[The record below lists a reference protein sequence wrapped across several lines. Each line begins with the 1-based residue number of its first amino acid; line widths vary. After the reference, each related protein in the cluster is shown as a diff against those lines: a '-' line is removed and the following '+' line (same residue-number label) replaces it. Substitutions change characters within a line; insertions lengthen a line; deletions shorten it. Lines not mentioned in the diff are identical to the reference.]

1 MAHVAQ
7 VSLADKL
14 CEVRGLP
21 VKVHLLEQLVV
32 VRLLAQALGQLD
44 RDAVRNLGSIFQ
56 YLWLML
62 GAGQLEHQP
71 CNVHVLVG
79 DTLGGVALLE
89 VLAYFNVGH
98 EAQAG
103 KAGSGRGVLTT
114 TTGLGLIG
122 IGGGGSNGVG
132 DLVQF
137 GKVESHG
144 DSLKSFVGWGE
155 TQHVAGSQFATELFC
170 LTLEL
175 VITVGDFFP
184 HVGAMHC
191 VGWHRDS

>member
-1 MAHVAQ
+1 MADVAQ
-7 VSLADKL
+7 VSLTDEL

-21 VKVHLLEQLVV
+21 VQVHLLEQLVV

-56 YLWLML
+56 YLGLML

-79 DTLGGVALLE
+79 DALGGVALLE
-89 VLAYFNVGH
+89 VLAYLNVRH
-98 EAQAG
+98 EAQTG
-103 KAGSGRGVLTT
+103 KASSRRGVLTT

-122 IGGGGSNGVG
+122 IGGGSSNGVG

-144 DSLKSFVGWGE
+144 DSLKSFVK
-155 TQHVAGSQFATELFC
+155 
-170 LTLEL
+170 
-175 VITVGDFFP
+175 
-184 HVGAMHC
+184 
-191 VGWHRDS
+191 